1 MNIIDIQ
8 DQLKNFSEDQL
19 INEMQMP
26 SGNAPQFL
34 VLSEI
39 QRRKRVRDDFSKRQA
54 AQQPTVAEEA
64 IAAAGV
70 PQSGIAGMSEAMAPK
85 STMVQN
91 AVGSAMPE
99 AMRSGGLMQFGNDIL
114 KNTKSQEVDPFL
126 DEVEDMAE
134 SRFGVDFDN
143 QTMQQRAQRDI
154 GRPLGRFLGMPM
166 INNPMPYV
174 DTPFERESRRMPIK
188 GGPMPMPAVM
198 PQKEGGLVDA
208 LFSKTDHGKKLSS
221 NQFEIRKGKDG
232 RRMVYKKGTN
242 IFVGTADKLFD
253 KKYDGGLIRAQNG
266 LPRDTLGMRLRN
278 PGNIRPGAGFFGESG
293 QDKGYAEFDTDAA
306 GLRAIQR
313 LLMTYGSK
321 HGINTLRGLAN
332 RYAPPSDNNP
342 TGNYV
347 DFLSQQ
353 TGIDPDEPIN
363 LAERGAEI
371 IPAIIGFEQGQ
382 QPFSQEMINKA
393 IGAAQ
398 FDDEEQIAEALKMSG
413 EESPSIMDSVLEK
426 VKTAASATGDAIGD
440 AILPSAT
447 ASTIYPEPE
456 PENTGGSFLDFL
468 NRNALGPAGR
478 ELFGTETEEDLEAK
492 RILLGGQRSGE
503 EAGERQEYEQG
514 NQYFYSEEYQNYL
527 KRLGLNPEKLDPNSV
542 PDSLGTFDVMSPIEH
557 MKAFTPDES
566 GESPMD
572 RFTLGMNKGNVSIME
587 SGATAAQEGATTEDI
602 DKTTTSR
609 RKDVAPETVTETTE
623 TEKKT
628 DTETKTESQPDKDP
642 DAPKTS
648 GLSSIEEEIL
658 ALQKQMQKDRE
669 SDKWLAIAQ
678 AGLALMSSNN
688 PTLLGAAGEAGIE
701 GLKAFREAND
711 RYQEGV
717 IDLLNARAKL
727 AKNRTGLTQN
737 QANQLAVDYE
747 KIANDMSV
755 DEQTRLRA
763 RILAEQLR
771 MQGGLGMGLMAGN
784 YDIAT
789 PSS

>member
-99 AMRSGGLMQFGNDIL
+99 AMRSGGLMQFGNDIQ
-114 KNTKSQEVDPFL
+114 KSISSQEVDPFL

-134 SRFGVDFDN
+134 SRFGVEFDN
-143 QTMQQRAQRDI
+143 NMMGADRDYRFNRRPTI
-154 GRPLGRFLGMPM
+154 GRPFPIFSDMRADL
-166 INNPMPYV
+166 
-174 DTPFERESRRMPIK
+174 PFESQSRRMPVK
-188 GGPMPMPAVM
+188 GGAVPMPAVM
-198 PQKEGGLVDA
+198 PYKEGGLVDA

-398 FDDEEQIAEALKMSG
+398 FNDEEQIAEALKMSG
-413 EESPSIMDSVLEK
+413 GESPSMMDSVLEK
-426 VKTAASATGDAIGD
+426 VKTAASAAGNAVI
-440 AILPSAT
+440 PSAT

-456 PENTGGSFLDFL
+456 PEDTGGSFLDFL

-566 GESPMD
+566 GESQMD

-602 DKTTTSR
+602 DKTTTAR
-609 RKDVAPETVTETTE
+609 REDVAPETVTETTE
-623 TEKKT
+623 TEKKA

-727 AKNRTGLTQN
+727 KGKTGGFTVN
-737 QANQLAVDYE
+737 QMIQRASDLRQMARNARDAGQEGKARQFELAAD
-747 KIANDMSV
+747 S
-755 DEQTRLRA
+755 L
-763 RILAEQLR
+763 LATS
-771 MQGGLGMGLMAGN
+771 GITGTGSGTISGLA
-784 YDIAT
+784 DQ
-789 PSS
+789 

>member
-99 AMRSGGLMQFGNDIL
+99 AMRSGGLMQFGTDIQ
-114 KNTKSQEVDPFL
+114 NSISSQEVDPFL

-134 SRFGVDFDN
+134 SRFGVDFNEGPGFGLNID
-143 QTMQQRAQRDI
+143 QRVRPAI
-154 GRPLGRFLGMPM
+154 GRPFPIFSDMGADLPFESPSRYQYGRDVTGMP
-166 INNPMPYV
+166 V
-174 DTPFERESRRMPIK
+174 K
-188 GGPMPMPAVM
+188 GGPRPLPAIV
-198 PQKEGGLVDA
+198 PFEKGGLVDA

-221 NQFEIRKGKDG
+221 NQFEVRKGKDG

-242 IFVGTADKLFD
+242 IFVGTADKVFD
-253 KKYDGGLIRAQNG
+253 EKYDGGLIRAQDGIPRG
-266 LPRDTLGMRLRN
+266 LRLNN
-278 PGNIRPGAGFFGESG
+278 PGNIRPGAGFFGEIG
-293 QDKGYAEFDTDAA
+293 DDGGYAKFDSDAA
-306 GLRAIQR
+306 GIRAIQR
-313 LLMTYGSK
+313 LLKTYGSK

-353 TGIDPDEPIN
+353 TGIGPDEPIN

-398 FDDEEQIAEALKMSG
+398 FDDEEKIAEALKMSG

-426 VKTAASATGDAIGD
+426 VKTAASATGN
-440 AILPSAT
+440 AILKPAT

-456 PENTGGSFLDFL
+456 SKDTGVSFLDFL

-478 ELFGTETEEDLEAK
+478 ELLGTETEEDLEAK

-527 KRLGLNPEKLDPNSV
+527 RRLGLNPEKLDPNSV

-566 GESPMD
+566 GESQMD
-572 RFTLGMNKGNVSIME
+572 RFTLGMSKDNVSIIE

-602 DKTTTSR
+602 DKITTAKR
-609 RKDVAPETVTETTE
+609 EDVAPKTVTEKTE
-623 TEKKT
+623 TEKTT
-628 DTETKTESQPDKDP
+628 DTETKSQPDKDL
-642 DAPKTS
+642 DDPKTS

-658 ALQKQMQKDRE
+658 ALQKKMERDRE

-678 AGLALMSSNN
+678 AGLALMASDN

-717 IDLLNARAKL
+717 IDLLNARSKL

-737 QANQLAVDYE
+737 QANKLAVDYE

-755 DEQTRLRA
+755 DEQTRIRS

>member
-99 AMRSGGLMQFGNDIL
+99 AMRSGGLMQFGNDIQ
-114 KNTKSQEVDPFL
+114 KSISSQEVDPFL

-134 SRFGVDFDN
+134 SRFGVDFDESPRFGLN
-143 QTMQQRAQRDI
+143 IDQRVRPAI
-154 GRPLGRFLGMPM
+154 ARPLPIFSDMRADL
-166 INNPMPYV
+166 
-174 DTPFERESRRMPIK
+174 PFESPSRRMPVK
-188 GGPMPMPAVM
+188 GGAVPMPAVI
-198 PQKEGGLVDA
+198 PYKEGGLVDA

-253 KKYDGGLIRAQNG
+253 KKYDGGLIRAQDGIPRG
-266 LPRDTLGMRLRN
+266 LRLNN
-278 PGNIRPGAGFFGESG
+278 PGNIRPGAGFFGEIG
-293 QDKGYAEFDTDAA
+293 DDGGYAKFDSDAA
-306 GLRAIQR
+306 GIRAIQR
-313 LLMTYGSK
+313 LLKTYGSK

-426 VKTAASATGDAIGD
+426 VKTAASAAGNAVI
-440 AILPSAT
+440 PSAT

-478 ELFGTETEEDLEAK
+478 SFLA
-492 RILLGGQRSGE
+492 
-503 EAGERQEYEQG
+503 
-514 NQYFYSEEYQNYL
+514 L
-527 KRLGLNPEKLDPNSV
+527 K
-542 PDSLGTFDVMSPIEH
+542 
-557 MKAFTPDES
+557 
-566 GESPMD
+566 
-572 RFTLGMNKGNVSIME
+572 
-587 SGATAAQEGATTEDI
+587 Q
-602 DKTTTSR
+602 
-609 RKDVAPETVTETTE
+609 
-623 TEKKT
+623 KKT
-628 DTETKTESQPDKDP
+628 LRLKEYSWVDSVLVKSLEKDKSMSKAINIFIVKSIKT
-642 DAPKTS
+642 
-648 GLSSIEEEIL
+648 I
-658 ALQKQMQKDRE
+658 
-669 SDKWLAIAQ
+669 
-678 AGLALMSSNN
+678 
-688 PTLLGAAGEAGIE
+688 
-701 GLKAFREAND
+701 
-711 RYQEGV
+711 
-717 IDLLNARAKL
+717 
-727 AKNRTGLTQN
+727 
-737 QANQLAVDYE
+737 
-747 KIANDMSV
+747 
-755 DEQTRLRA
+755 
-763 RILAEQLR
+763 
-771 MQGGLGMGLMAGN
+771 
-784 YDIAT
+784 
-789 PSS
+789 

>member
-99 AMRSGGLMQFGNDIL
+99 AMRSGGLVQFGNDIKRRL
-114 KNTKSQEVDPFL
+114 DNQEVDPFL

-134 SRFGVDFDN
+134 SRFNVDFSGPPN
-143 QTMQQRAQRDI
+143 FGMGGA
-154 GRPLGRFLGMPM
+154 RPPGFP
-166 INNPMPYV
+166 
-174 DTPFERESRRMPIK
+174 SK
-188 GGPMPMPAVM
+188 GGPPTVRPAIARPAIGRLPDDFEQQFVKTAFNSPTQGGIGSLAVPTRM
-198 PQKEGGLVDA
+198 KDGGLVDA

-221 NQFEIRKGKDG
+221 NQFEVRKGKDG

-242 IFVGTADKLFD
+242 IFVGTADKVFD
-253 KKYDGGLIRAQNG
+253 EKYDGGLIRAQDG
-266 LPRDTLGMRLRN
+266 LPRGLRLNN
-278 PGNIRPGAGFFGESG
+278 PGNIRPGAGFFGEIG
-293 QDKGYAEFDTDAA
+293 DDGGYAEFDSDAA
-306 GLRAIQR
+306 GIRAIQR
-313 LLMTYGSK
+313 LLKTYGNQY
-321 HGINTLRGLAN
+321 GINTLRGLAN

-342 TGNYV
+342 TDNYIE
-347 DFLSQQ
+347 FLSQQ

-363 LAERGAEI
+363 LAERGSEI

-382 QPFSQEMINKA
+382 QPFSQDMINKA

-398 FDDEEQIAEALKMSG
+398 FDDEEDIKSALFPQELIDAG
-413 EESPSIMDSVLEK
+413 VSPSDLAQADQSPGLMSAMAATSGSSSTPQQDYLAGQLSDGPFDAEGRRRRQAPNRVETDPKGSGGRNDPEREAPDPNRPPVALEPGDTTKGRNIARTKDSRIEDAKAARKRAEDAAKAAEK
-426 VKTAASATGDAIGD
+426 AAKEEVTEQPTTTD
-440 AILPSAT
+440 
-447 ASTIYPEPE
+447 PEPPKE
-456 PENTGGSFLDFL
+456 
-468 NRNALGPAGR
+468 
-478 ELFGTETEEDLEAK
+478 
-492 RILLGGQRSGE
+492 
-503 EAGERQEYEQG
+503 
-514 NQYFYSEEYQNYL
+514 
-527 KRLGLNPEKLDPNSV
+527 
-542 PDSLGTFDVMSPIEH
+542 
-557 MKAFTPDES
+557 
-566 GESPMD
+566 
-572 RFTLGMNKGNVSIME
+572 
-587 SGATAAQEGATTEDI
+587 
-602 DKTTTSR
+602 
-609 RKDVAPETVTETTE
+609 
-623 TEKKT
+623 
-628 DTETKTESQPDKDP
+628 P

-717 IDLLNARAKL
+717 IDLLNARSKL

-737 QANQLAVDYE
+737 QMNQLAVDYE
-747 KIANDMSV
+747 KMANDMSV
-755 DEQTRLRA
+755 HEQTRQFE
-763 RILAEQLR
+763 LAEQLR
-771 MQGGLGMGLMAGN
+771 MQGGLGMGLMAGTISTLA
-784 YDIAT
+784 DQ
-789 PSS
+789 

>member
-99 AMRSGGLMQFGNDIL
+99 AMRSGGLVQCGNDIKRRL
-114 KNTKSQEVDPFL
+114 DNQEVDPFL

-134 SRFGVDFDN
+134 SRFNVDFSGPPNFGMGGARPPGFPSKGCPPTVRPAIARLPDDLEQQFVKTVFNSPN
-143 QTMQQRAQRDI
+143 QGGI
-154 GRPLGRFLGMPM
+154 GSLAVP
-166 INNPMPYV
+166 
-174 DTPFERESRRMPIK
+174 TRMK
-188 GGPMPMPAVM
+188 D
-198 PQKEGGLVDA
+198 GGLVDA

-221 NQFEIRKGKDG
+221 NQFEVRKGKDG

-242 IFVGTADKLFD
+242 IFVGTADKVFD
-253 KKYDGGLIRAQNG
+253 EKYDGGLIRAQDG
-266 LPRDTLGMRLRN
+266 LPRGLRLNN
-278 PGNIRPGAGFFGESG
+278 PGNIRPGAGFFGEIG
-293 QDKGYAEFDTDAA
+293 DDGGYAEFDSDAA
-306 GLRAIQR
+306 GIRAIQR
-313 LLMTYGSK
+313 LLKTYGNQY
-321 HGINTLRGLAN
+321 GINTLRGLAN

-342 TGNYV
+342 TDNYIE
-347 DFLSQQ
+347 FLSQQ

-363 LAERGAEI
+363 LAERGSEI

-382 QPFSQEMINKA
+382 QPFSQDMINKA

-398 FDDEEQIAEALKMSG
+398 FDDEEDIKSALFPQELIDAG
-413 EESPSIMDSVLEK
+413 VSPSDLAQADQSPGLMSAMAATSGSSPTPQQDYLAGQLSDGPFDAEGRRRRQAPNRVETDPKGSGGRNDPEREAPDPNRPPVVLEPGDTTK
-426 VKTAASATGDAIGD
+426 GRNIARTKDSRIEDAKAARKRAEDAAKAAEKAAKEEVTEQPTTTD
-440 AILPSAT
+440 
-447 ASTIYPEPE
+447 PEPPKE
-456 PENTGGSFLDFL
+456 
-468 NRNALGPAGR
+468 
-478 ELFGTETEEDLEAK
+478 
-492 RILLGGQRSGE
+492 
-503 EAGERQEYEQG
+503 
-514 NQYFYSEEYQNYL
+514 
-527 KRLGLNPEKLDPNSV
+527 
-542 PDSLGTFDVMSPIEH
+542 
-557 MKAFTPDES
+557 
-566 GESPMD
+566 
-572 RFTLGMNKGNVSIME
+572 
-587 SGATAAQEGATTEDI
+587 
-602 DKTTTSR
+602 
-609 RKDVAPETVTETTE
+609 
-623 TEKKT
+623 
-628 DTETKTESQPDKDP
+628 P

-717 IDLLNARAKL
+717 IDLLNARSKL